1 MLTRPLYETYPDLYP
16 REVQRLM
23 VCANML
29 NSANAI
35 NKAWSAFTS
44 KYGNG
49 SRAEYHVN
57 RQQLWHGAGCRQL
70 IAMRG
75 HRLSVTFDSNIGSFG
90 SSGPVGLHLHLLFH
104 VFGLS
109 KVVARDTSIHMRTLL
124 QQHRARCA
132 HDTRRSSD
140 DSQPYTSH

>member
-57 RQQLWHGAGCRQL
+57 RQQLWHGARCRQL
-70 IAMRG
+70 IAMRAIACQSHLTAILDHLALLG
-75 HRLSVTFDSNIGSFG
+75 LLVFTCTCYFMFSNFR
-90 SSGPVGLHLHLLFH
+90 
-104 VFGLS
+104 
-109 KVVARDTSIHMRTLL
+109 KLL
-124 QQHRARCA
+124 QE
-132 HDTRRSSD
+132 TRES
-140 DSQPYTSH
+140 T